1 MAKSIEGIANYL
13 KMNGVR
19 KCDIEET
26 IRRIQKKMDESE
38 PGSDEMGRRGS
49 QMEQAL
55 KNKKL
60 YKEAKRFGL
69 SWDTVLI
76 VIAAL
81 GITYFGFCL
90 DLESP
95 RALKIAGQGLRLLPG
110 LKIRG

>member
-1 MAKSIEGIANYL
+1 MANPIEGMVNAL
-13 KMNGVR
+13 KMSGVR

-26 IRRIQKKMDESE
+26 IRRIQKKMDATDAGT
-38 PGSDEMGRRGS
+38 PEMTVLGS

-60 YKEAKRFGL
+60 YKEAQRFGL

-76 VIAAL
+76 VLAAV

-95 RALKIAGQGLRLLPG
+95 RALKIAGQGLKLLPG
-110 LKIRG
+110 MKIH

>member
-1 MAKSIEGIANYL
+1 MMNPIDGLVKNL

-26 IRRIQKKMDESE
+26 IRRIQKKMDETDA
-38 PGSDEMGRRGS
+38 GTDEMTKLGI

-60 YKEAKRFGL
+60 YKEAKRWGI
-69 SWDTVLI
+69 SWDTVAI
-76 VIAAL
+76 VVFAGA
-81 GITYFGFCL
+81 ITYFGFCL

-95 RALKIAGQGLRLLPG
+95 RALKIATQGLKLLPAI
-110 LKIRG
+110 KIHG

>member
-1 MAKSIEGIANYL
+1 MANQMDGVVNYL

-19 KCDIEET
+19 KCDIENT
-26 IRRIQKKMDESE
+26 IRRIQERMDKTEV
-38 PGSDEMGRRGS
+38 GTDEMTKLGQ

-60 YKEAKRFGL
+60 YKEARRFGI
-69 SWDTVLI
+69 SWDTAFIIL
-76 VIAAL
+76 AAV

-110 LKIRG
+110 LRIPG